1 MNGKMYNKILSTV
14 GVICILLLLM
24 LGFYNAI
31 KDYNSLVEHGEYT
44 IGKTQNFSKR
54 IDQIETSKDYYVIYS
69 KTNPKLSYMLFGI
82 TDSVNHEEKEIS
94 RSIIDDKK
102 YISWWKVSAGEIV
115 K

>member
-44 IGKTQNFSKR
+44 IEKHKIFQNGLTRSKLQK
-54 IDQIETSKDYYVIYS
+54 IITLFI
-69 KTNPKLSYMLFGI
+69 PKLI
-82 TDSVNHEEKEIS
+82 PN
-94 RSIIDDKK
+94 
-102 YISWWKVSAGEIV
+102 
-115 K
+115 

>member
-1 MNGKMYNKILSTV
+1 
-14 GVICILLLLM
+14 
-24 LGFYNAI
+24 
-31 KDYNSLVEHGEYT
+31 
-44 IGKTQNFSKR
+44 
-54 IDQIETSKDYYVIYS
+54 
-69 KTNPKLSYMLFGI
+69 MLFGI